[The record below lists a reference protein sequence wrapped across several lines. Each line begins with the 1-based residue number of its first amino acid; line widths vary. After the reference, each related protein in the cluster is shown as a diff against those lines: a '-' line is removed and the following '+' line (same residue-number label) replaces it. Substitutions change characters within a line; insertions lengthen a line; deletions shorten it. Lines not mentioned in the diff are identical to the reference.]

1 MKRLFLTALAFL
13 ISATAW
19 ADLRCKDGEAQI
31 VVRPQKKKVE
41 VYRDG
46 HLTQLDIVGKNHHA
60 YRMFGENTFE
70 VEGGIILG
78 VKSNKMDRKK
88 DLTVF
93 RNGSPV
99 STFKNCSL

>member
-1 MKRLFLTALAFL
+1 MKKMGAFAMAFF
-13 ISATAW
+13 ISAAAW
-19 ADLRCKDGEAQI
+19 AELRCKDNESQI
-31 VVRPQKKKVE
+31 VVHPEKKKVE
-41 VYRDG
+41 VVRDG
-46 HLTQLDIVGKNHHA
+46 QTHQLDIVGKNHHA
-60 YRMFGENTFE
+60 YRMFGENTYE

-78 VKSNKMDRKK
+78 VKSNKVDRKK